1 MASSNRRSNLKVAE
15 GAIVC
20 DEAVLK
26 GDITIGRLT
35 VIHPRAN
42 IIAEAGPI
50 IIGDGNIIEEM
61 CTIINRGSG
70 DLTTTPVQIIG
81 NYNIFEV
88 DSTCEASKVGDNNI
102 LECKSFVGKEV
113 ELSNGCVV
121 GVGCSMTEHEVVP
134 ENTIVYSDQH
144 LRREM
149 RDKPN
154 ARFDNFTVRGG
165 DCARNIP
172 KKSHPS
178 SASLLCIRAYTPIA
192 AVAAPENVVVFN
204 FQMEML
210 EEDFKK
216 RNEYDRAK
224 RQSSKVV
231 QRRGLINQVK
241 HLAVNRCVPFQH
253 LCARDVKCVA
263 IKVLAIRRQ
272 KSIVLIM
279 KEIDTM
285 MEQEITDVVA
295 VNDETM
301 DLKIRSNPKPFTIES
316 LIGSGRTSHDTVKK
330 NIQDS
335 LSQRDFFYQQHCLAS
350 GVIPGS

>member
-149 RDKPN
+149 RDRPNPQMGQLDYLVKILPNYHHIVKPN
-154 ARFDNFTVRGG
+154 M
-165 DCARNIP
+165 
-172 KKSHPS
+172 KS
-178 SASLLCIRAYTPIA
+178 T
-192 AVAAPENVVVFN
+192 
-204 FQMEML
+204 
-210 EEDFKK
+210 
-216 RNEYDRAK
+216 
-224 RQSSKVV
+224 
-231 QRRGLINQVK
+231 
-241 HLAVNRCVPFQH
+241 
-253 LCARDVKCVA
+253 
-263 IKVLAIRRQ
+263 
-272 KSIVLIM
+272 
-279 KEIDTM
+279 
-285 MEQEITDVVA
+285 
-295 VNDETM
+295 
-301 DLKIRSNPKPFTIES
+301 
-316 LIGSGRTSHDTVKK
+316 
-330 NIQDS
+330 
-335 LSQRDFFYQQHCLAS
+335 
-350 GVIPGS
+350 